1 MSIECQVFSEKMR
14 GQVIIQSQL
23 GISST
28 FILTLPPWAKWKQNY
43 DNTYSFS

>member
-1 MSIECQVFSEKMR
+1 MSIECQVFSERMR

-28 FILTLPPWAKWKQNY
+28 FILTLQGWAKWKQNY
-43 DNTYSFS
+43 DNTYSSS